1 MKDNMS
7 NLIEDL
13 FHGNLRLDESIHPEH
28 VEYQEINRQILD
40 LMQGYKTKFTE
51 NEYDALEQLVD
62 LIGQS
67 TSMLL
72 KQRLSKVFAQAVNSS
87 LRFYANRE

>member
-28 VEYQEINRQILD
+28 TEYQVINRQISD
-40 LMQGYKTKFTE
+40 MMQEYKTRLNE
-51 NEYDALEQLVD
+51 SEYDALEQLVD

-67 TSMLL
+67 TSMYVEAAFE
-72 KQRLSKVFAQAVNSS
+72 QGFRTGGRLIIEILGKA
-87 LRFYANRE
+87 

>member
-13 FHGNLRLDESIHPEH
+13 FHGNLRLDESIHPEQA
-28 VEYQEINRQILD
+28 EYYEINSQISD
-40 LMQGYKTKFTE
+40 IMRNYKTKLPDT
-51 NEYDALEQLVD
+51 EYDALEQLID

-67 TSMLL
+67 TSMYVEAAFE
-72 KQRLSKVFAQAVNSS
+72 QGFRTGGRLIIEVLAKS
-87 LRFYANRE
+87 

>member
-13 FHGNLRLDESIHPEH
+13 FHGNLRLDESIHPEQE
-28 VEYQEINRQILD
+28 EYQEINRQIAD
-40 LMQGYKTKFTE
+40 LMQDYRTQLTV
-51 NEYDALEQLVD
+51 NEYDALEQLID

-67 TSMLL
+67 TSMYVEAAFE
-72 KQRLSKVFAQAVNSS
+72 QGFRTGGRLMIEVLAKP
-87 LRFYANRE
+87 

>member
-13 FHGNLRLDESIHPEH
+13 FHGNLRLDESIHPEQA
-28 VEYQEINRQILD
+28 EYHEINSQISD
-40 LMQGYKTKFTE
+40 MMQNYKTKLPDTE
-51 NEYDALEQLVD
+51 IDALEQLID

-67 TSMLL
+67 TSMYVEAAFE
-72 KQRLSKVFAQAVNSS
+72 QGFRTGVRLMIEVLAKP
-87 LRFYANRE
+87 

>member
-13 FHGNLRLDESIHPEH
+13 FHGNLRLDESIHPEQA
-28 VEYQEINRQILD
+28 EYLEINRQISD
-40 LMQGYKTKFTE
+40 LMQDYKTRLTG
-51 NEYDALEQLVD
+51 NEYDALEQLID

-67 TSMLL
+67 TSMYVEAAFEQGFRTGGKLIIEVL
-72 KQRLSKVFAQAVNSS
+72 CKT
-87 LRFYANRE
+87 

>member
-13 FHGNLRLDESIHPEH
+13 FHGNLRLDESIHPEQA
-28 VEYQEINRQILD
+28 EYHEINSQISD
-40 LMQGYKTKFTE
+40 LMQNYKTKLPDT
-51 NEYDALEQLVD
+51 EYDALEQLID

-67 TSMLL
+67 TSMYVEAAFE
-72 KQRLSKVFAQAVNSS
+72 QGFRTGGRLMIEVLAKP
-87 LRFYANRE
+87 

>member
-13 FHGNLRLDESIHPEH
+13 FHGNLRLDESIYPEH
-28 VEYQEINRQILD
+28 ADYQEINRQISD
-40 LMQGYKTKFTE
+40 LMQGYKTKLTD
-51 NEYDALEQLVD
+51 NEYDALEQLID

-67 TSMLL
+67 TSMYVEAAFE
-72 KQRLSKVFAQAVNSS
+72 QGFRTGGRLIIEVLAKT
-87 LRFYANRE
+87 

>member
-13 FHGNLRLDESIHPEH
+13 FYGNLRLDESIHPEQE
-28 VEYQEINRQILD
+28 EYQEINRQISD
-40 LMQGYKTKFTE
+40 LMQAYKTQLTE
-51 NEYDALEQLVD
+51 NEYDALEQLID

-67 TSMLL
+67 TSMYVEAAFE
-72 KQRLSKVFAQAVNSS
+72 QGFRTGGRLIIEVLAKP
-87 LRFYANRE
+87 

>member
-1 MKDNMS
+1 MKDNMP

-28 VEYQEINRQILD
+28 AEYQEINRRISD
-40 LMQGYKTKFTE
+40 LMQNYKTQHTE
-51 NEYDALEQLVD
+51 NEYDALEELVD

-67 TSMLL
+67 TSMYVEAAFE
-72 KQRLSKVFAQAVNSS
+72 QGFRTGGRLMIEV
-87 LRFYANRE
+87 LCRT

>member
-1 MKDNMS
+1 MS

-13 FHGNLRLDESIHPEH
+13 FHGNLQLDESIHPEQA
-28 VEYQEINRQILD
+28 EYQAINRQISD
-40 LMQGYKTKFTE
+40 LMQDYKTQLTD

-67 TSMLL
+67 TSMYVEAAFE
-72 KQRLSKVFAQAVNSS
+72 QGFRTGGRLMIEVLAKP
-87 LRFYANRE
+87 

>member
-13 FHGNLRLDESIHPEH
+13 FHGNLRLDESIHPEQA
-28 VEYQEINRQILD
+28 EYQEINCQISD
-40 LMQGYKTKFTE
+40 LMQDYKTRLTG
-51 NEYDALEQLVD
+51 NEYDALEQLID

-67 TSMLL
+67 TSMYVEAAFEQGFRTGGKLIIEVL
-72 KQRLSKVFAQAVNSS
+72 CKT
-87 LRFYANRE
+87 

>member
-28 VEYQEINRQILD
+28 AEYQEINRRISD
-40 LMQGYKTKFTE
+40 LMQNYKTQHTE
-51 NEYDALEQLVD
+51 NEYDAL
-62 LIGQS
+62 
-67 TSMLL
+67 
-72 KQRLSKVFAQAVNSS
+72 KNW
-87 LRFYANRE
+87 

>member
-13 FHGNLRLDESIHPEH
+13 FHGNLRLDESIHPEQA
-28 VEYQEINRQILD
+28 EYHEINSQISD
-40 LMQGYKTKFTE
+40 IMQNYKTKLPDTD
-51 NEYDALEQLVD
+51 YDALERLID

-67 TSMLL
+67 TSMYVEAAFE
-72 KQRLSKVFAQAVNSS
+72 QGFRTGGRLMIEVLAKP
-87 LRFYANRE
+87 

>member
-13 FHGNLRLDESIHPEH
+13 FHGNLRLDESIHPEQA
-28 VEYQEINRQILD
+28 EYHEINSQISEM
-40 LMQGYKTKFTE
+40 MQNYKTKLPDI
-51 NEYDALEQLVD
+51 EYDSLEQLID

-67 TSMLL
+67 TSIYVEAAFE
-72 KQRLSKVFAQAVNSS
+72 QGFRTGGRLMIEVLAKP
-87 LRFYANRE
+87 